1 MAKQITQYEL
11 LISCPGD
18 IIDEVKIIEDVVEKF
33 NQQFSATLGISILTR
48 HWSKSSYPQSG
59 SKPQQIINQQ
69 FVEECDAAIA
79 MFWTRFG
86 TPTDQYGSGSE
97 EEIEIMLEKGKQ
109 IFMYFCDKQVEPSKI
124 DSKQYNKIT
133 KFREKYKAK
142 GLFYC
147 YTTNEEFKELIN
159 AHLTMHFLT
168 LSKVKSLAEQH
179 PCLLLKSV
187 KDGEIIDY
195 AMVEKF
201 DFGGLKRKE
210 DQVEEIKDFLN
221 DIEKMKISSSSNNKE
236 GLYSLYKDVEI
247 SEDTKKYIKYT
258 ADALGIELDS
268 HFFDLGNLCENN
280 FTTVAILGGRRELV
294 GDITA
299 KEKYQK
305 ILELE
310 GLIRDFISWCSV
322 EKCYGNNIGVK
333 FLLANDGNTFDEDI
347 DIELTIDKEIFLA
360 HYSFEVLEEGTSAG
374 LKEYYSLSDIFTI
387 KATEKYMDYES
398 SCKPLTQ
405 INSSS
410 QPIGIN
416 FFNNKD
422 YEEEYFDE
430 LDNIFDYD
438 IYEVNDKI
446 LLKVHFDYIKQ
457 HSIIAFPTP
466 IFLQNLS
473 ENIFILYKI
482 TSKHCPDVVNSEI
495 ELRVRA

>member
-18 IIDEVKIIEDVVEKF
+18 IVDEVKIIEDVVEKF

-48 HWSKSSYPQSG
+48 HWSKSSYSQSG

-69 FVEECDAAIA
+69 FVEDCDAAIA

-86 TPTDQYGSGSE
+86 TPTDKYGSGSE

-133 KFREKYKAK
+133 KFREKYIDK

-147 YTTNEEFKELIN
+147 YNTNERFKELIN
-159 AHLTMHFLT
+159 AHLTMYFLT
-168 LSKVKSLAEQH
+168 LSKVKSLAEQQ

-187 KDGEIIDY
+187 KDGEITDY

-210 DQVEEIKDFLN
+210 ERVEEIRDLLDN
-221 DIEKMKISSSSNNKE
+221 IAKMKISSNSNNNAE
-236 GLYSLYKDVEI
+236 IYSLCKDVEI
-247 SEDTKKYIKYT
+247 SEATKNYIRRT
-258 ADALGIELDS
+258 ADALKIELDS
-268 HFFDLGNLCENN
+268 SFFDLGNLRENN
-280 FTTVAILGGRRELV
+280 FTTPSLLGGRGELV
-294 GDITA
+294 GDIKA

-310 GLIRDFISWCSV
+310 GLIRDFISWYPI

-333 FLLANDGNTFDEDI
+333 FLLVNDGNTFDEDI

-360 HYSFEVLEEGTSAG
+360 HYSFEVLKEGALAG
-374 LKEYYSLSDIFTI
+374 FKEYYSLSDIFAI
-387 KATEKYMDYES
+387 KATEKYKDYES
-398 SCKPLTQ
+398 SCKLLTH
-405 INSSS
+405 INPSS
-410 QPIGIN
+410 QPVGIN
-416 FFNNKD
+416 FLYNTD

-430 LDNIFDYD
+430 LDNIFDYE

-457 HSIIAFPTP
+457 HSVIAFPTP
-466 IFLQNLS
+466 IFLRNLVD
-473 ENIFILYKI
+473 NKFISYKI
-482 TSKHCPDVVNSEI
+482 TSKHYPEVVNGEI
-495 ELRVRA
+495 ELRVRI

>member
-18 IIDEVKIIEDVVEKF
+18 IVDEVKIIEDVVEKF

-69 FVEECDAAIA
+69 FVEDCDAAIA

-86 TPTDQYGSGSE
+86 TSTDKYGSGSE

-109 IFMYFCDKQVEPSKI
+109 VFMYFCDKQVEPSKI
-124 DSKQYNKIT
+124 DPKQYNKII
-133 KFREKYKAK
+133 KFREKYKDK

-168 LSKVKSLAEQH
+168 LSKVQSLAKQQPVLH
-179 PCLLLKSV
+179 LKSV

-201 DFGGLKRKE
+201 DFGGLKRNE
-210 DQVEEIKDFLN
+210 DQVEEIKNLLN
-221 DIEKMKISSSSNNKE
+221 NIAKMKISSDLKNNE
-236 GLYSLYKDVEI
+236 GLYSLFKDVEI
-247 SEDTKKYIKYT
+247 SESTKNYIRYI
-258 ADALGIELDS
+258 AEALKIELDS
-268 HFFDLGNLCENN
+268 KFFDLGNLRENN
-280 FTTVAILGGRRELV
+280 FATTAILGGRRELI
-294 GDITA
+294 GDTKA

-310 GLIRDFISWCSV
+310 GLTRDFISWYSV
-322 EKCYGNNIGVK
+322 EKCYGNNIAVK

-347 DIELTIDKEIFLA
+347 DIELTIDKQIFLA
-360 HYSFEVLEEGTSAG
+360 HNSLKVLKEGTLAG

-398 SCKPLTQ
+398 SCKPLTH
-405 INSSS
+405 INPSS
-410 QPIGIN
+410 QPMGID
-416 FFNNKD
+416 FWNNTD
-422 YEEEYFDE
+422 YEEEYYDE

-438 IYEVNDKI
+438 LYEVNDKV
-446 LLKVHFDYIKQ
+446 LLKIHFDYIKQ

-466 IFLQNLS
+466 IFLQNLN
-473 ENIFILYKI
+473 ENKFISYKI
-482 TSKHCPDVVNSEI
+482 TSKYYPDVVNGEI
-495 ELRVRA
+495 ELRVRT

>member
-33 NQQFSATLGISILTR
+33 NQQFSAILGISILTR

-59 SKPQQIINQQ
+59 FKPQQIINQQ

-86 TPTDQYGSGSE
+86 TPTDQYGLGSE

-147 YTTNEEFKELIN
+147 YNTNEEFKELIN
-159 AHLTMHFLT
+159 AHLTMYFLT
-168 LSKVKSLAEQH
+168 LSKVRSLSEQH

-210 DQVEEIKDFLN
+210 DQVEEIKNLLN
-221 DIEKMKISSSSNNKE
+221 DIAKIKISSNSNNNVASNPISKV
-236 GLYSLYKDVEI
+236 VEI
-247 SEDTKKYIKYT
+247 SEATKNYITYA
-258 ADALGIELDS
+258 ADALKIELDS
-268 HFFDLGNLCENN
+268 QFFNLGDLYENS
-280 FTTVAILGGRRELV
+280 FAIPTLLGGSRELI
-294 GDITA
+294 GNPKA
-299 KEKYQK
+299 KEKYYK
-305 ILELE
+305 ILDLE
-310 GLIRDFISWCSV
+310 KLIRNVISWSSV

-333 FLLANDGNTFDEDI
+333 FLLANDGNAFDEDI
-347 DIELTIDKEIFLA
+347 DIELAINKEIFLA
-360 HYSFEVLEEGTSAG
+360 HYSFEVLEKGTLAG
-374 LKEYYSLSDIFTI
+374 LKEYYSLNDIFTI
-387 KATEKYMDYES
+387 KATE
-398 SCKPLTQ
+398 
-405 INSSS
+405 
-410 QPIGIN
+410 
-416 FFNNKD
+416 
-422 YEEEYFDE
+422 
-430 LDNIFDYD
+430 NIWSMSLHA
-438 IYEVNDKI
+438 N
-446 LLKVHFDYIKQ
+446 H
-457 HSIIAFPTP
+457 
-466 IFLQNLS
+466 
-473 ENIFILYKI
+473 
-482 TSKHCPDVVNSEI
+482 
-495 ELRVRA
+495 

>member
-59 SKPQQIINQQ
+59 SKPQHIINQQ
-69 FVEECDAAIA
+69 IVEECDAAIA

-124 DSKQYNKIT
+124 DSKQYNKIL
-133 KFREKYKAK
+133 KFREKYKTK

-147 YTTNEEFKELIN
+147 YNTNEEFKELIN

-210 DQVEEIKDFLN
+210 DQVEEIKDLLN
-221 DIEKMKISSSSNNKE
+221 DITRIKISSNLNNNAVSNPLSKE
-236 GLYSLYKDVEI
+236 VEI
-247 SEDTKKYIKYT
+247 SEATKNYIT
-258 ADALGIELDS
+258 HAADALKIKLDS
-268 HFFDLGNLCENN
+268 QFFDLGDLCENG
-280 FTTVAILGGRRELV
+280 FAIPTLLGGGRELI
-294 GDITA
+294 GNPNA
-299 KEKYQK
+299 KEKYYK

-310 GLIRDFISWCSV
+310 KLIRNMISWFSV

-347 DIELTIDKEIFLA
+347 DIELAIDKEIFLA
-360 HYSFEVLEEGTSAG
+360 HYSFEVLEEGTLAG
-374 LKEYYSLSDIFTI
+374 LKDYYSLSDIFTI
-387 KATEKYMDYES
+387 KATEKYIDYES
-398 SCKPLTQ
+398 SCKPLTH
-405 INSSS
+405 INPSS
-410 QPIGIN
+410 QPVGIN
-416 FFNNKD
+416 FLNNTD

-430 LDNIFDYD
+430 LDSIFDYD

-457 HSIIAFPTP
+457 HSVIAFPTP
-466 IFLQNLS
+466 IFLRNLV
-473 ENIFILYKI
+473 ENKFISYKI
-482 TSKHCPDVVNSEI
+482 TSKHYPDIVNGEI

>member
-18 IIDEVKIIEDVVEKF
+18 IVDEVKIIEDVVDKF

-69 FVEECDAAIA
+69 FVEDCDAAIA

-86 TPTDQYGSGSE
+86 TPTDKYGSGSE

-109 IFMYFCDKQVEPSKI
+109 IFMYFCDKQVEPSQI
-124 DSKQYNKIT
+124 DPKQYNKIT
-133 KFREKYKAK
+133 KFRKKYKDR

-147 YTTNEEFKELIN
+147 YNTNEEFKELIN

-168 LSKVKSLAEQH
+168 LSKVRSLAEQQ
-179 PCLLLKSV
+179 PVLLLKSV
-187 KDGEIIDY
+187 NDGKIVDY

-210 DQVEEIKDFLN
+210 DRVEEIEHMLN
-221 DIEKMKISSSSNNKE
+221 DIAKMKISSNSNNNADR
-236 GLYSLYKDVEI
+236 YSLCKEVEI
-247 SEDTKKYIKYT
+247 NEDTKKYIRHT
-258 ADALGIELDS
+258 ADVLEIELDS
-268 HFFDLGNLCENN
+268 HFFDLGNLRENS
-280 FTTVAILGGRRELV
+280 FTTAAILGGRRELV

-310 GLIRDFISWCSV
+310 GLIRDSISWYSV
-322 EKCYGNNIGVK
+322 EKCYGNNVGVK

-360 HYSFEVLEEGTSAG
+360 HYAFGVLEEGTLSG
-374 LKEYYSLSDIFTI
+374 FKEYYSLSDIFTI

-405 INSSS
+405 INPSS
-410 QPIGIN
+410 QPVGIN
-416 FFNNKD
+416 IFDNTD

-457 HSIIAFPTP
+457 HSMIAFPTP
-466 IFLQNLS
+466 IFLHNLS
-473 ENIFILYKI
+473 ENKFISYKI
-482 TSKHCPDVVNSEI
+482 TSKHYPDVINGEI
-495 ELRVRA
+495 ELQTRE

>member
-1 MAKQITQYEL
+1 M
-11 LISCPGD
+11 
-18 IIDEVKIIEDVVEKF
+18 
-33 NQQFSATLGISILTR
+33 
-48 HWSKSSYPQSG
+48 
-59 SKPQQIINQQ
+59 
-69 FVEECDAAIA
+69 
-79 MFWTRFG
+79 
-86 TPTDQYGSGSE
+86 
-97 EEIEIMLEKGKQ
+97 
-109 IFMYFCDKQVEPSKI
+109 
-124 DSKQYNKIT
+124 
-133 KFREKYKAK
+133 
-142 GLFYC
+142 
-147 YTTNEEFKELIN
+147 
-159 AHLTMHFLT
+159 
-168 LSKVKSLAEQH
+168 KSLAEQH

-210 DQVEEIKDFLN
+210 DQVEEIKDLLN

-360 HYSFEVLEEGTSAG
+360 HYSFEVLEEGTLAG

>member
-69 FVEECDAAIA
+69 VVEECDAAIA

-124 DSKQYNKIT
+124 DSKQYNKIL
-133 KFREKYKAK
+133 KFREKYKTK

-147 YTTNEEFKELIN
+147 YNTNEEFKELIN

-210 DQVEEIKDFLN
+210 DQVEEIKDLLN
-221 DIEKMKISSSSNNKE
+221 DITRIKISSNLNNNAVSNPLSKE
-236 GLYSLYKDVEI
+236 VEI
-247 SEDTKKYIKYT
+247 SEATKNYIT
-258 ADALGIELDS
+258 HAADALKIKLDS
-268 HFFDLGNLCENN
+268 QFF
-280 FTTVAILGGRRELV
+280 
-294 GDITA
+294 
-299 KEKYQK
+299 
-305 ILELE
+305 
-310 GLIRDFISWCSV
+310 
-322 EKCYGNNIGVK
+322 
-333 FLLANDGNTFDEDI
+333 
-347 DIELTIDKEIFLA
+347 
-360 HYSFEVLEEGTSAG
+360 
-374 LKEYYSLSDIFTI
+374 
-387 KATEKYMDYES
+387 
-398 SCKPLTQ
+398 
-405 INSSS
+405 
-410 QPIGIN
+410 
-416 FFNNKD
+416 
-422 YEEEYFDE
+422 
-430 LDNIFDYD
+430 
-438 IYEVNDKI
+438 
-446 LLKVHFDYIKQ
+446 
-457 HSIIAFPTP
+457 
-466 IFLQNLS
+466 
-473 ENIFILYKI
+473 
-482 TSKHCPDVVNSEI
+482 
-495 ELRVRA
+495 

>member
-18 IIDEVKIIEDVVEKF
+18 IVDEVKIIEDVVEKF

-69 FVEECDAAIA
+69 FVEDCDAAIA

-86 TPTDQYGSGSE
+86 TSTDKYGSGSE

-109 IFMYFCDKQVEPSKI
+109 VFMYFCDKQVEPSKI
-124 DSKQYNKIT
+124 DPKQYNKII
-133 KFREKYKAK
+133 KFREKYKDK

-147 YTTNEEFKELIN
+147 YTTNEKFKELIN

-168 LSKVKSLAEQH
+168 LSKMQSLAKQQ
-179 PCLLLKSV
+179 PVLLLKSV

-201 DFGGLKRKE
+201 DFGGLKPKE
-210 DQVEEIKDFLN
+210 DQVEEIKYMLN
-221 DIEKMKISSSSNNKE
+221 DIAKMRISSSANNNTV
-236 GLYSLYKDVEI
+236 LHSLCKDVEI
-247 SEDTKKYIKYT
+247 SEVTKNYIKYT
-258 ADALGIELDS
+258 ADALEIELDS
-268 HFFDLGNLCENN
+268 HFFDLGNLCVNI
-280 FTTVAILGGRRELV
+280 FTTTGRPELI
-294 GDITA
+294 GDIKA

-310 GLIRDFISWCSV
+310 GLIRDSLSWDSI
-322 EKCYGNNIGVK
+322 EKCYGNNTGVK

-360 HYSFEVLEEGTSAG
+360 HYSFEVLEEGALAG
-374 LKEYYSLSDIFTI
+374 LKEHYSLNDLFTI
-387 KATEKYMDYES
+387 KATEKYMDYEYS
-398 SCKPLTQ
+398 GKPLTHRK
-405 INSSS
+405 SSS
-410 QPIGIN
+410 KFAGAN
-416 FFNNKD
+416 FLNNTD
-422 YEEEYFDE
+422 YEKAYYDE
-430 LDNIFDYD
+430 LDNIFNYG

-446 LLKVHFDYIKQ
+446 LLKVRFAYIKQ

-473 ENIFILYKI
+473 ENKFISYKI
-482 TSKHCPDVVNSEI
+482 TSKYYPDVVNGKI
-495 ELRVRA
+495 ELCVRT

>member
-1 MAKQITQYEL
+1 MAKQIIQYEL

-18 IIDEVKIIEDVVEKF
+18 IVDEVKIIEDVVEKF

-48 HWSKSSYPQSG
+48 HWSKSAYSQSG
-59 SKPQQIINQQ
+59 SKPQQILNQQ
-69 FVEECDAAIA
+69 FVEDCDAAIA

-86 TPTDQYGSGSE
+86 TPTDKYGSGSE
-97 EEIEIMLEKGKQ
+97 EEIETMLEKGKQ

-124 DSKQYNKIT
+124 DSEQYNKVT
-133 KFREKYKAK
+133 EFRKKYEDK

-147 YTTNEEFKELIN
+147 YNTNDKFRELIN

-187 KDGEIIDY
+187 KNGKIIDY
-195 AMVEKF
+195 GIVEKF
-201 DFGGLKRKE
+201 DFGGLKPKE
-210 DQVEEIKDFLN
+210 NRVEEIVALFKY
-221 DIEKMKISSSSNNKE
+221 IATIKVSSSSNMNVVLSPLSKN
-236 GLYSLYKDVEI
+236 VEI
-247 SEDTKKYIKYT
+247 SETTKNYIKSF
-258 ADALGIELDS
+258 ADALEVEMDS
-268 HFFDLGNLCENN
+268 RFFDLGNLCENGYA
-280 FTTVAILGGRRELV
+280 FSAILGGGRDLNGEPEE
-294 GDITA
+294 
-299 KEKYQK
+299 KEKYHK

-310 GLIRDFISWCSV
+310 ELIRDELSWSSV

-347 DIELTIDKEIFLA
+347 DVELSFDKEIFLS
-360 HYSFEVLEEGTSAG
+360 HHSFEILEEGSLTD
-374 LKEYYSLSDIFTI
+374 LKDYHSLSDIFTI

-398 SCKPLTQ
+398 SCKPLTY
-405 INSSS
+405 INPIS

-416 FFNNKD
+416 FLNNTD

-438 IYEVNDKI
+438 IYEVDDKI
-446 LLKVHFDYIKQ
+446 LLKAHFDYIKQ
-457 HSIIAFPTP
+457 HSIVAFPTP

-473 ENIFILYKI
+473 ENQIIPYKI
-482 TSKHCPDVVNSEI
+482 TSKHYPDIVEGEI
-495 ELRVRA
+495 ELRVRV